1 MRIDPISILL
11 NENFKIDKK
20 IYFISGNEK
29 TLIQKIKTTIVEK
42 YQQGTN
48 ARITNI
54 DTIKD
59 FVEEVGLF
67 ENHKIFLGNGCKGID
82 EKNLENIKNSNG
94 IFIFVDENSQK
105 IKKIKNLF
113 NRDKDSYLID
123 CYDLEKESKIK
134 ILKKFLNDNGLNI
147 SQDIYWLLV
156 EKLDDKYSFFEN
168 SLNQIIELGE
178 KNLTVDIVKKL
189 LTNSDSGKEKVFFN
203 LLKKNKEIVDLYRN
217 KIVNNTDVNE
227 FYFYVKFFCQ
237 IIIESKNVDEY
248 QKKIPVYLF
257 KEKHR
262 LIDIY
267 KKYNSRKKKL
277 LVSLL
282 SSTEKVLRKESD
294 LSLVFGLRFLLNIK
308 KITIS

>member
-147 SQDIYWLLV
+147 SQDI
-156 EKLDDKYSFFEN
+156 
-168 SLNQIIELGE
+168 
-178 KNLTVDIVKKL
+178 
-189 LTNSDSGKEKVFFN
+189 
-203 LLKKNKEIVDLYRN
+203 
-217 KIVNNTDVNE
+217 
-227 FYFYVKFFCQ
+227 
-237 IIIESKNVDEY
+237 
-248 QKKIPVYLF
+248 
-257 KEKHR
+257 
-262 LIDIY
+262 
-267 KKYNSRKKKL
+267 
-277 LVSLL
+277 
-282 SSTEKVLRKESD
+282 
-294 LSLVFGLRFLLNIK
+294 
-308 KITIS
+308 